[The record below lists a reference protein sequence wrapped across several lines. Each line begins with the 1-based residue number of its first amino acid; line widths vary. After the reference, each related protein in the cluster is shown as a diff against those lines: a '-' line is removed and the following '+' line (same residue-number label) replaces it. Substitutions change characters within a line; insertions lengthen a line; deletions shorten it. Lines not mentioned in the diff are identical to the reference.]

1 MVKSVKVASPK
12 VVSTTKVKVPAPVVT
27 GTKTTAKEL
36 IVSGKEITYD
46 QIDAFVKANAG
57 GNEANVLVDPLPN
70 VDFKSK
76 TPVPFG
82 YGGKSGGVRDT
93 LQNWIL
99 NGVGGDRTLK
109 TILTKCRTLGLS
121 RRKPVC
127 LWALMHGGYSRSSKY
142 WLTPYVKLVVKPQ
155 SK

>member
-1 MVKSVKVASPK
+1 MVKSVKIASPK
-12 VVSTTKVKVPAPVVT
+12 VVNTTKVRVPAPVVIN
-27 GTKTTAKEL
+27 KKATTKEL
-36 IVSGKEITYD
+36 IVSGNEITYD

-57 GNEANVLVDPLPN
+57 GNEANVLVEPLPN

-99 NGVGGDRTLK
+99 NGAGGDRTLK

>member
-1 MVKSVKVASPK
+1 MVKSVKIASPK
-12 VVSTTKVKVPAPVVT
+12 VVNTTKVRVPAPVVIN
-27 GTKTTAKEL
+27 KKATTKEL
-36 IVSGKEITYD
+36 IVSGNEITYD

-57 GNEANVLVDPLPN
+57 GNEANVLVEPLPN

-82 YGGKSGGVRDT
+82 YGGKNGGVRDT

-99 NGVGGDRTLK
+99 NGVEGDRTLK